1 MVNFVECLIVY
12 IDLDHGTKSF
22 VQKAIGKIAKI
33 ETISLED
40 FSDLNLTELHN
51 GGLLVF
57 SINSKEDVV
66 HYRNALKK
74 HKKNTFLFRKL
85 LLVKD
90 AEVANNLTFDSSFD
104 LLVCEEWASANT
116 LLSSAISEQEARTQN
131 QAFKAFLE
139 HSVDG
144 YWIWDIIRNQIEWS
158 KRTSEI
164 VGVSE
169 NESPKN
175 IEAFVELIDPLDR
188 DRVEQAI
195 NSHFTFK
202 IPYRNV
208 EMRLKGA
215 NNTYRHFMANGT
227 ALRNKEGTPVLFVGS
242 LTDRTLMQKVEQRLE
257 DTEKRFTVLFHQ
269 MNDAALLADIDTG
282 FILEAN
288 QPAERL
294 WGKPISDLVGL
305 HQSKLHPP
313 VLSEEAKL
321 AFADH
326 IKALMQNKRDTIY
339 VPILRVDGVEVP
351 AEISSSLIELEGK
364 TRILGVFRDIS
375 DRVQLERD
383 IRERDAQL
391 QLSSHMASMGTL
403 AAGVAHEINNPL
415 TYVLGNLEI
424 LKTSIKKLGISN
436 PEIEETISSAIT
448 GSQLVKE
455 IVTDLKA
462 LSQSDESQ
470 TCCDPCEVIRI
481 ASRVAMSD
489 LRHSSSLI
497 MDLPQVPQVAL
508 SSARLSQIIL
518 NILSNSARA
527 FKKCDSKFNEIKISV
542 EKNAGYAQIVILDNG
557 EGIDFEDLKRIWEP
571 FFTKRTKSGGTGL
584 GLSICRRILNE
595 VKGSIEIESELGN
608 YTRVTILIPF
618 AKQVSFSS
626 EEFQTTEK
634 MLETLNY
641 TPALM
646 VVDDD
651 TLVLK
656 LITKMLEE
664 VFLVSSYSD
673 ARMALTAFKEGE
685 KPDVILSDIMMPDMD
700 GNAFFESMCAQGA
713 KQEQFLFMTGGAV
726 TEDAMAFE
734 KLMAGTNSLVTKPFQ
749 KAKLR
754 QAIFNRVTSLIAAE
768 NIKKTSHV
776 DDLNT
781 QDDLTPSMVAELESL
796 LGRDA
801 LKEQYR
807 KLDQQIGD
815 FFVQAQNLK
824 ARDLASL
831 AHKVAGGAA
840 MLGAENFAK
849 TLRDVQKAAVEKDE
863 YKIEKFLTDAKKTA
877 KFLKHSISE
886 YQNQ

>member
-12 IDLDHGTKSF
+12 IGLDQGSKSF
-22 VQKAIGKIAKI
+22 VQQAIGKIAKI

-40 FSDLNLTELHN
+40 FSDLNLTELNN

-57 SINSKEDVV
+57 SINRKEDVV
-66 HYRNALKK
+66 HYWNALKK

-364 TRILGVFRDIS
+364 T
-375 DRVQLERD
+375 
-383 IRERDAQL
+383 
-391 QLSSHMASMGTL
+391 
-403 AAGVAHEINNPL
+403 
-415 TYVLGNLEI
+415 
-424 LKTSIKKLGISN
+424 
-436 PEIEETISSAIT
+436 
-448 GSQLVKE
+448 
-455 IVTDLKA
+455 
-462 LSQSDESQ
+462 
-470 TCCDPCEVIRI
+470 
-481 ASRVAMSD
+481 
-489 LRHSSSLI
+489 
-497 MDLPQVPQVAL
+497 
-508 SSARLSQIIL
+508 
-518 NILSNSARA
+518 
-527 FKKCDSKFNEIKISV
+527 
-542 EKNAGYAQIVILDNG
+542 
-557 EGIDFEDLKRIWEP
+557 
-571 FFTKRTKSGGTGL
+571 
-584 GLSICRRILNE
+584 
-595 VKGSIEIESELGN
+595 
-608 YTRVTILIPF
+608 
-618 AKQVSFSS
+618 
-626 EEFQTTEK
+626 EF
-634 MLETLNY
+634 
-641 TPALM
+641 
-646 VVDDD
+646 
-651 TLVLK
+651 
-656 LITKMLEE
+656 
-664 VFLVSSYSD
+664 
-673 ARMALTAFKEGE
+673 
-685 KPDVILSDIMMPDMD
+685 
-700 GNAFFESMCAQGA
+700 
-713 KQEQFLFMTGGAV
+713 
-726 TEDAMAFE
+726 
-734 KLMAGTNSLVTKPFQ
+734 
-749 KAKLR
+749 
-754 QAIFNRVTSLIAAE
+754 
-768 NIKKTSHV
+768 
-776 DDLNT
+776 
-781 QDDLTPSMVAELESL
+781 
-796 LGRDA
+796 
-801 LKEQYR
+801 
-807 KLDQQIGD
+807 
-815 FFVQAQNLK
+815 
-824 ARDLASL
+824 
-831 AHKVAGGAA
+831 
-840 MLGAENFAK
+840 
-849 TLRDVQKAAVEKDE
+849 
-863 YKIEKFLTDAKKTA
+863 
-877 KFLKHSISE
+877 
-886 YQNQ
+886 